1 MKQVRCFK
9 VVKHVLAI
17 CLSVFFMMQI
27 VLVAHAAAPT
37 LHSRSV
43 ILVEETTGQ
52 VIYEVNA
59 DERKSPA
66 SITKIMTMILVF
78 EAIESGQITMQD
90 EVVTSAHAKSM
101 GGSQVFLEEGEI
113 QTVETLLK
121 CVAVASGND
130 ASVALAEYV
139 AGTEEEFVVKMNE
152 KAVEL
157 GMENTHFVDC
167 CGLTDSAEHYTTAR
181 DIATMS
187 RHLIHNYPEVY
198 DFTTIWMED
207 IVHSTNRGDSVFTLS
222 STNKLL
228 KQYPYTT
235 GLKTGFTSTAK
246 YCISATAQKDNISI
260 IAVVM
265 AAETSDLR
273 NQDAVSLF
281 NYGFSVSRLYQDTR
295 SLGCESLPIK
305 GAVVEEIPVACKEQF
320 SYLDI
325 TGMDFANVERRIMV
339 QEEIEAPVH
348 MGQSVGKIVYTCDGK
363 ELGSV
368 DIVSLADVEK
378 ASVWDFYGKL
388 FIKYLL

>member
-1 MKQVRCFK
+1 MRQIRCFK
-9 VVKHVLAI
+9 IVRCMMAVAVVI
-17 CLSVFFMMQI
+17 CMLIQMAVTTY
-27 VLVAHAAAPT
+27 AAAPALT
-37 LHSRSV
+37 SQSV
-43 ILVEETTGQ
+43 ILMEETTGQ

-59 DERKSPA
+59 DEKKPPA

-78 EAIESGQITMQD
+78 EAIESGKITMQD

-130 ASVALAEYV
+130 ASVALAEFV
-139 AGTEEEFVVKMNE
+139 AGTEEEFVVRMNE
-152 KAVEL
+152 KAAEL
-157 GMENTHFVDC
+157 GMVNTHFVDC
-167 CGLTDSAEHYTTAR
+167 CGLTDSPEHYTTAR

-187 RHLIHNYPEVY
+187 RYLIHNYPEVY

-246 YCISATAQKDNISI
+246 YCISATAKKDNISL

-273 NQDAVSLF
+273 NKDAISLF

-295 SLGCESLPIK
+295 SLGCDNLPIK
-305 GAVVEEIPVACKEQF
+305 GAVEEEIPVACREQF

-325 TGMDFANVERRIMV
+325 TGMDFSNVERKVMV
-339 QEEIEAPVH
+339 QEEIQAPVQ
-348 MGQSVGKIVYTCDGK
+348 MGQIVGEIVYTCDGK
-363 ELGSV
+363 QLGSV
-368 DIVSLADVEK
+368 PIVSLAEVEK
-378 ASVWDFYGKL
+378 ASVWDYYGKL

>member
-1 MKQVRCFK
+1 MAVA
-9 VVKHVLAI
+9 VVI
-17 CLSVFFMMQI
+17 CMLFQMAVTTY
-27 VLVAHAAAPT
+27 AAAPALT
-37 LHSRSV
+37 SQSV
-43 ILVEETTGQ
+43 ILMEETTGQ

-59 DERKSPA
+59 DEKKPPA

-78 EAIESGQITMQD
+78 EAIESGKITMQD

-130 ASVALAEYV
+130 ASVALAEFV
-139 AGTEEEFVVKMNE
+139 AGTEEEFVVRMNE
-152 KAVEL
+152 KAAEL
-157 GMENTHFVDC
+157 GMVNTHFVDC
-167 CGLTDSAEHYTTAR
+167 CGLTDSPEHYTTAR

-187 RHLIHNYPEVY
+187 RYLIHNYPEVY

-246 YCISATAQKDNISI
+246 YCISATAKKDNISL

-273 NQDAVSLF
+273 NKDAISLF

-295 SLGCESLPIK
+295 SLGCDNLPIK
-305 GAVVEEIPVACKEQF
+305 GAVEEEIPVACREQF

-325 TGMDFANVERRIMV
+325 TGMDFANVERKVMV
-339 QEEIEAPVH
+339 QEEIQAPVQ
-348 MGQSVGKIVYTCDGK
+348 MGQIVGEIVYTCDGK
-363 ELGSV
+363 QLGSV
-368 DIVSLADVEK
+368 PIVSLAEVEK
-378 ASVWDFYGKL
+378 ASVWDYYGKL
-388 FIKYLL
+388 FLKYLL

>member
-1 MKQVRCFK
+1 MRQIRNFRIIRNLFTLLLMVC
-9 VVKHVLAI
+9 
-17 CLSVFFMMQI
+17 VFVQNVTM
-27 VLVAHAAAPT
+27 LHAAAPA
-37 LHSRSV
+37 LNASSV
-43 ILVEETTGQ
+43 ILMEETTGQ

-59 DERKSPA
+59 DEKKPPA
-66 SITKIMTMILVF
+66 SITKVMTMILVF
-78 EAIESGQITMQD
+78 EAVESGKITMTD
-90 EVVTSAHAKSM
+90 EVVTSAYAKSM

-139 AGTEEEFVVKMNE
+139 AGTEEEFVVRMNE
-152 KAVEL
+152 KATEL
-157 GMENTHFVDC
+157 GMDNTHFVDC
-167 CGLTDSAEHYTTAR
+167 CGLTDSQEHYTTAR
-181 DIATMS
+181 DIAVMS
-187 RHLIHNYPEVY
+187 RYLIHNYPEVY

-207 IVHSTNRGDSVFTLS
+207 IVHSTNQGDSVFTLS

-246 YCISATAQKDNISI
+246 YCVSATAKKENISL

-273 NQDAVSLF
+273 NQDAMNLF

-295 SLGCESLPIK
+295 NLGCDSLPIK
-305 GAVVEEIPVACKEQF
+305 GGIAESIPVACKEQF

-325 TGMDFANVERRIMV
+325 TGMDFANVQRKIMV
-339 QEEIEAPVH
+339 QEEIEAPIA
-348 MGQSVGKIVYTCDGK
+348 MGQSVGKIVYICDGK

-368 DIVSLADVEK
+368 DIVSLANVEK
-378 ASVWDFYGKL
+378 ASVWDYYGKL
-388 FIKYLL
+388 FVKYLL